1 MNETSGTSS
10 TMPTAV
16 PSAEPDIIP
25 CKRIRTK
32 MYYVLG
38 RHAVDLRHSS
48 PTSQYWCSRTATVIG
63 PDDVCCSPELCQG
76 NRACYEAE
84 E

>member
-1 MNETSGTSS
+1 MNDIPVRTNAASS
-10 TMPTAV
+10 EPEVVVV
-16 PSAEPDIIP
+16 PCS
-25 CKRIRTK
+25 RIRTK

-38 RHAVDLRHSS
+38 RQAVDLTKSS

-63 PDDVCCSPELCQG
+63 PDDVCCSPELCAP

>member
-1 MNETSGTSS
+1 MTETLATPA
-10 TMPTAV
+10 TPV
-16 PSAEPDIIP
+16 DDCEPDIVP
-25 CKRIRTK
+25 CQRIRTK

-38 RHAVDLRHSS
+38 RQAVDLRTSS

-63 PDDVCCSPELCQG
+63 PDDVCCSPELCSPT
-76 NRACYEAE
+76 RACYEPE

>member
-1 MNETSGTSS
+1 MNETLA
-10 TMPTAV
+10 PPPP
-16 PSAEPDIIP
+16 PSLDPEPEIIP
-25 CKRIRTK
+25 CRRIRTK

-38 RHAVDLRHSS
+38 RQAVDLRTSS

-63 PDDVCCSPELCQG
+63 PDDVCCSPELCRAT
-76 NRACYEAE
+76 RACYEPE

>member
-1 MNETSGTSS
+1 MNET
-10 TMPTAV
+10 PAAATADQTT
-16 PSAEPDIIP
+16 ADIIP

-38 RHAVDLRHSS
+38 RQAVDLRTSNPS
-48 PTSQYWCSRTATVIG
+48 SQYWCSRTATVIG
-63 PDDVCCSPELCQG
+63 PDDVCCAPEMCQPG
-76 NRACYEAE
+76 RACYEPE

>member
-1 MNETSGTSS
+1 MNDIPVQTNAASSETE
-10 TMPTAV
+10 V
-16 PSAEPDIIP
+16 VIP
-25 CKRIRTK
+25 CSRIRTK

-38 RHAVDLRHSS
+38 RQAVDLTKSS

-63 PDDVCCSPELCQG
+63 PDDVCCSPELCAP

-84 E
+84 P

>member
-1 MNETSGTSS
+1 MNENQAIATAAS
-10 TMPTAV
+10 TDRAREV
-16 PSAEPDIIP
+16 VP

-38 RHAVDLRHSS
+38 RKAVDLTVSS

-63 PDDVCCSPELCQG
+63 PDDVCCSPELCAT
-76 NRACYEAE
+76 NRACYEPE
-84 E
+84 D

>member
-1 MNETSGTSS
+1 MNETQA
-10 TMPTAV
+10 PATAG
-16 PSAEPDIIP
+16 SADTGRDIVP

-38 RHAVDLRHSS
+38 RKAVDLTVSS

-63 PDDVCCSPELCQG
+63 PDDVCCSPELCAP

>member
-1 MNETSGTSS
+1 MNETLAT
-10 TMPTAV
+10 PATA
-16 PSAEPDIIP
+16 PEDCEPDIIP
-25 CKRIRTK
+25 CRRIRTK

-38 RHAVDLRHSS
+38 RQAVDLRTSS

-63 PDDVCCSPELCQG
+63 PDDVCCSPELCGQS
-76 NRACYEAE
+76 RACYEPE

>member
-1 MNETSGTSS
+1 MNETQANAAAAS
-10 TMPTAV
+10 TDTGCDV
-16 PSAEPDIIP
+16 VP

-38 RHAVDLRHSS
+38 RKAVDLTVSS

-63 PDDVCCSPELCQG
+63 PDDVCCSPELCAA
-76 NRACYEAE
+76 NRACYEPE

>member
-1 MNETSGTSS
+1 MNETLAT
-10 TMPTAV
+10 PTL
-16 PSAEPDIIP
+16 PSANSEPDIVP
-25 CKRIRTK
+25 CRRIRTK

-38 RHAVDLRHSS
+38 RQAVDLRTSS

-63 PDDVCCSPELCQG
+63 PDDVCCSPELCCA
-76 NRACYEAE
+76 NRACYEGE

>member
-1 MNETSGTSS
+1 MMNENPASATVASTDPGTDI
-10 TMPTAV
+10 V
-16 PSAEPDIIP
+16 P
-25 CKRIRTK
+25 CRNIRTK

-38 RHAVDLRHSS
+38 RHAVDLTKSS

-63 PDDVCCSPELCQG
+63 PDDVCCSPELCAL

>member
-1 MNETSGTSS
+1 MNDTPVLTNAASSET
-10 TMPTAV
+10 
-16 PSAEPDIIP
+16 EPVVIP
-25 CKRIRTK
+25 CSRIRTK

-38 RHAVDLRHSS
+38 RQAVDLTKSS

-63 PDDVCCSPELCQG
+63 PDDVCCSPELCAP

>member
-1 MNETSGTSS
+1 MNETQATSTVAS
-10 TMPTAV
+10 T
-16 PSAEPDIIP
+16 EPGCDPVVP

-38 RHAVDLRHSS
+38 RKAVDLTVSS

-63 PDDVCCSPELCQG
+63 PDDVCCSPELCAA
-76 NRACYEAE
+76 NRACYEPE

>member
-1 MNETSGTSS
+1 MNENPASATAAS
-10 TMPTAV
+10 TQPECDSV
-16 PSAEPDIIP
+16 VP

-38 RHAVDLRHSS
+38 RQAVDLTVSS
-48 PTSQYWCSRTATVIG
+48 PTTQYWCSRTATVIG
-63 PDDVCCSPELCQG
+63 PDDVCCSPELCAAT
-76 NRACYEAE
+76 RACYEAE

>member
-1 MNETSGTSS
+1 MNENQATAATAS
-10 TMPTAV
+10 T
-16 PSAEPDIIP
+16 EPGCDTVP

-38 RHAVDLRHSS
+38 RQAVDLTVSS

-63 PDDVCCSPELCQG
+63 PDDVCCSPELCAA
-76 NRACYEAE
+76 NRACYERE

>member
-1 MNETSGTSS
+1 
-10 TMPTAV
+10 
-16 PSAEPDIIP
+16 
-25 CKRIRTK
+25 

-38 RHAVDLRHSS
+38 RQAVDLTKSS

-63 PDDVCCSPELCQG
+63 PDDVCCSPELCAS

>member
-1 MNETSGTSS
+1 MNETEAAIAPSTDSESS
-10 TMPTAV
+10 AV
-16 PSAEPDIIP
+16 VP

-38 RHAVDLRHSS
+38 RQAVDLTKSS

-63 PDDVCCSPELCQG
+63 PDDVCCSPELCIPT
-76 NRACYEAE
+76 RACYEKE

>member
-1 MNETSGTSS
+1 MNDIPVPTNAASSETE
-10 TMPTAV
+10 V
-16 PSAEPDIIP
+16 VVIP
-25 CKRIRTK
+25 CSRIRTK

-38 RHAVDLRHSS
+38 RQAVDLTKSS

-63 PDDVCCSPELCQG
+63 PDDVCCSPELCAP

-84 E
+84 P

>member
-1 MNETSGTSS
+1 MNETVNTPVAS
-10 TMPTAV
+10 TD
-16 PSAEPDIIP
+16 AEPVVP
-25 CKRIRTK
+25 CSRIRTK

-38 RHAVDLRHSS
+38 RQAVDLTKSS

-63 PDDVCCSPELCQG
+63 PDDVCCSPELCAP

>member
-1 MNETSGTSS
+1 MNETL
-10 TMPTAV
+10 AV
-16 PSAEPDIIP
+16 PPTPLAKGEPDIVP
-25 CKRIRTK
+25 CRRIRTK

-38 RHAVDLRHSS
+38 REAVDLRTSS

-63 PDDVCCSPELCQG
+63 PDDVCCSPELCG
-76 NRACYEAE
+76 PARACYEAE